1 MNARCKRT
9 FAELSLGGFS
19 ASSSFTT
26 LPRQAATPIFCLFP
40 RENGAQGGDIVSRR
54 NCVRDVH
61 DKFPPKCRNAELH
74 GIDQTLLG
82 MHQKTWETPHTS
94 TSRGKHTI
102 LRTLLKLSVPHLL
115 DFSEANLSSRTPDK
129 ARRDQGRTDWT
140 GVQTQYSE
148 KWSLFWSV
156 AALKTVVYPFHFIS
170 FLTHQLPF
178 FTRSLS

>member
-1 MNARCKRT
+1 M
-9 FAELSLGGFS
+9 
-19 ASSSFTT
+19 
-26 LPRQAATPIFCLFP
+26 
-40 RENGAQGGDIVSRR
+40 
-54 NCVRDVH
+54 H
-61 DKFPPKCRNAELH
+61 DKFLPKCRNAELH

-115 DFSEANLSSRTPDK
+115 DFFEVNLADNASHK
-129 ARRDQGRTDWT
+129 ARQNEDRTNWT

-156 AALKTVVYPFHFIS
+156 AALKTVVYPFHS
-170 FLTHQLPF
+170 
-178 FTRSLS
+178 